1 MLFIFLCSSFLFGT
15 YVNARDVWE
24 NINSLPWNL
33 EPNLILWLLT
43 TWKTKGSPLSKTN
56 FLKDWYLKITK
67 PNPSY
72 IVFAKEFLLFWNVF
86 WNKEMIWETEQV
98 QGALIKLGM
107 YLLAIIQWDA
117 NTSLWQFRGTKMLK
131 SLLSPLL
138 SHRSLTLKWLILLIW
153 PFQTFKYVI
162 INICA
167 FYINN
172 MACICSRMLFSW
184 HISLRLHCTE
194 TWSSIIFFYNVAWCH
209 AV

>member
-1 MLFIFLCSSFLFGT
+1 MKISQTLPILYLQKSIYHFGMCF
-15 YVNARDVWE
+15 R
-24 NINSLPWNL
+24 I
-33 EPNLILWLLT
+33 
-43 TWKTKGSPLSKTN
+43 KK
-56 FLKDWYLKITK
+56 WYGKQ
-67 PNPSY
+67 
-72 IVFAKEFLLFWNVF
+72 
-86 WNKEMIWETEQV
+86 QV
-98 QGALIKLGM
+98 QGALIKLCM